1 MSCTITKLCH
11 LDETK
16 QMFRALFEEKNI
28 PVSDSDTFRSYVD
41 KAKLLGEF
49 APLDICKI
57 AASNSRYIG
66 NSQIYF
72 YKPTREFNAINN
84 NSAYTLMLH
93 NYQMRLGLSAANI
106 TPDHKRINCNILI
119 QSSYDTGEYISY
131 VKSDENWLYS
141 ASNTTLGYGITLDV
155 GDMFY
160 SDTALTD
167 CHPFLA
173 DNGFSTV
180 GEPVEIQAD
189 LSCLKF
195 GDLYNTKITADNSV
209 IIFLF
214 NDGNK
219 YLYKYPKTEK
229 IVFTKNSGTYSFSQD
244 GNKTRLDWL
253 LSNEKFYK
261 SSMRYDSSSGITLD
275 PLTEQ
280 ILVATSDIYDD
291 SGNLLFAK
299 NADIEEF
306 I

>member
-1 MSCTITKLCH
+1 MSCDITKLEY
-11 LDETK
+11 LRETK
-16 QMFRALFEEKNI
+16 QLFRDLFEEKNI
-28 PVSDSDTFRSYVD
+28 PVADSDTFRSYVE
-41 KAKLLGEF
+41 KAKLLGDF

-57 AASNSRYIG
+57 AASNSRYIS

-72 YKPTREFNAINN
+72 YKPRKAFNAINN

-93 NYQMRLGLSAANI
+93 NYQMRLGLSAVNI
-106 TPDHKRINCNILI
+106 TPDHKRINSNII
-119 QSSYDTGEYISY
+119 IRSTYDTGEYISY

-173 DNGFSTV
+173 DNGFSAV
-180 GEPVEIQAD
+180 GGEVETKID

-195 GDLYNTKITADNSV
+195 GDLFNTKITADNSV

-214 NDGNK
+214 NDGYQ
-219 YLYKYPKTEK
+219 YLYKFPKTER
-229 IVFTKNSGTYSFSQD
+229 IVFAENGGTYNFSQD
-244 GNKTRLDWL
+244 CYKTRLDWL

-261 SSMRYDSSSGITLD
+261 SSMSYDESTGAQGLIID
-275 PLTEQ
+275 Q
-280 ILVATSDIYDD
+280 HVLVATSDIYDD
-291 SGNLLFAK
+291 SGNLLFTK

>member
-16 QMFRALFEEKNI
+16 QMFRELFEEKNI

-66 NSQIYF
+66 NRQIYF

-93 NYQMRLGLSAANI
+93 NYQMRLGLSAVNI
-106 TPDHKRINCNILI
+106 TPDHKRINCNII
-119 QSSYDTGEYISY
+119 IRSTYDTGENISY

-141 ASNTTLGYGITLDV
+141 TGNNTLGYGIKSDV

-195 GDLYNTKITADNSV
+195 GDLFNTKITTDNSV

-214 NDGNK
+214 NDGYQ
-219 YLYKYPKTEK
+219 YLYKFPKTEK
-229 IVFTKNSGTYSFSQD
+229 IVFTENDGTYNFSQD
-244 GNKTRLDWL
+244 SYKTRLDWL

-261 SSMRYDSSSGITLD
+261 SSMRYDSSTGAQGLSID
-275 PLTEQ
+275 Q
-280 ILVATSDIYDD
+280 HVLVATSDIYDD
-291 SGNLLFAK
+291 NGNLLFAK